1 MRPSRLTDRRE
12 STNSEKCLGLSDTC
26 VTLRRIT
33 GPVVITP
40 RSQQLHPSGTQRS
53 WLRGAGLSAYALA
66 LTSVAS
72 MPDAAQAAGLI
83 NVRSFQGTSLS
94 ANSSLTSGNG
104 FIPPDTMGAIGLSQ
118 YLETSNGSISIYD
131 RFSGNLQSRVT
142 MATFWSAVSPN
153 LSNSLGDQRVLFDH
167 YTNRWIVTGFGA
179 TRNVINIAISDT
191 SDALGS
197 WQGVIWNALGSGATA
212 DYATLAMDDK
222 GVYLGTNNFNSSSS
236 FTAASVFVLSKKEL
250 FDGSPTLV
258 GQVFSGSAAFTIQ
271 GAVNWQGNPT
281 ATANLLFTDLN
292 SAAGSSISRIAVS
305 GVGTSPTLQSLQINA
320 VTFSTS
326 SFANAKARQPNGTQV
341 IETLDSR
348 LTANIYQANGRL
360 YGVRTVTPDS
370 SPGVAGTSTG
380 LQWFVLNASSGALIE
395 SGFIGGDGYDYFQP
409 SIAVNAWGEAVIGYN
424 RSGGAEKGV
433 NGNISVFAQAFRT
446 DPLGG
451 LDAWG
456 NSLLLR
462 QSATDG
468 YNLSRSSG
476 RFRWG
481 DYSAVSLDPLD
492 SRSFWLIGE
501 FAPASDNWATSI
513 SYLQLQPVPGPLPLL
528 GLGSGFLWCRR
539 LRRRIARAQRLSSGG
554 RASLAA
560 AGTSDRPRL

>member
-1 MRPSRLTDRRE
+1 MIAPLRQNLRPSG
-12 STNSEKCLGLSDTC
+12 S
-26 VTLRRIT
+26 
-33 GPVVITP
+33 
-40 RSQQLHPSGTQRS
+40 QRS
-53 WLRGAGLSAYALA
+53 WLRHAGLSAYALT
-66 LTSVAS
+66 LMSVAS
-72 MPDAAQAAGLI
+72 IPDAAQAAGLI

-94 ANSSLTSGNG
+94 DNSKLTSGNG

-131 RFSGNLQSRVT
+131 RFSGTLQSRVT
-142 MATFWSAVSPN
+142 MGTFWSTVSPN
-153 LSNSLGDQRVLFDH
+153 LGNSGGDQRVLFDH

-197 WQGVIWNALGSGATA
+197 WQGVTWNALGTGATA

-236 FTAASVFVLSKKEL
+236 FTGASVFVLSKKEL

-258 GQVFSGSAAFTIQ
+258 GQIFSGSAAFTIQ

-281 ATANLLFTDLN
+281 ATANLLFTDL
-292 SAAGSSISRIAVS
+292 SSTAASSISRITVS
-305 GVGTSPTLQSLQINA
+305 GVDTSPVLQSAQNNV

-326 SFANAKARQPNGTQV
+326 SFVNAKARQPNGTQV
-341 IETLDSR
+341 IDTLDSR
-348 LTANIYQANGRL
+348 LSANIYQANGKL

-370 SPGVAGTSTG
+370 SPGVAGTSSG
-380 LQWFVLNASSGALIE
+380 LQWFVLDANSGALID
-395 SGFIGGDGYDYFQP
+395 SGFIGGDGFDYFQP

-424 RSGGAEKGV
+424 RSGGSEKGV

-456 NSLLLR
+456 NSLLLQ

-468 YNLSRSSG
+468 YSLNSSG

-501 FAPASDNWATSI
+501 YASASNNWATSI

-528 GLGSGFLWCRR
+528 GVGSGFLWSRR
-539 LRRRIARAQRLSSGG
+539 LRRRIARPQRLPRCGS
-554 RASLAA
+554 ATLAA
-560 AGTSDRPRL
+560 AGTSHSLPS